1 VFTRGRQSRKDF
13 VMGRF
18 QQLTAALAAAALLIA
33 GGGAYALASSS
44 GGTITVCVMHTGGR
58 LYKAKTCAKRD
69 SKLTWNK
76 QGAQGVQGVQGPQ
89 GVEGAQ
95 GLPGA
100 SGQPGANGTSVTSTA
115 LPSGNADCPNGGT
128 RFAVANGTTFA
139 CNGAPGPGATTFSMT
154 FPQGTVSTTLATLS
168 NGIVVQGTCNAGNV
182 VVGLTR
188 QTAGDEMQASGIG
201 NTGGALAAVDFDATS
216 GEVVTGASASS
227 VDLDLLA
234 RDATVG
240 GKFAHIDVHGVHGSP
255 CAFWGMIIPS
265 G

>member
-1 VFTRGRQSRKDF
+1 
-13 VMGRF
+13 MGRF

-44 GGTITVCVMHTGGR
+44 GGTITVCVMHIGGA

-69 SKLTWNK
+69 SKLRWNNQGAQGVQGVQGP

-89 GVEGAQ
+89 GVQGAQ
-95 GLPGA
+95 GLRGD
-100 SGQPGANGTSVTSTA
+100 SGPPGANGTSVTSTA

-128 RFAVANGTTFA
+128 RFAAANGTTFA
-139 CNGAPGPGATTFSMT
+139 CNGAPGPGAMTFSMT
-154 FPQGTVSTTLATLS
+154 FPQGTVSTTLATLT
-168 NGIVVQGTCNAGNV
+168 NGIVVQGTCNPGNV

-201 NTGGALAAVDFDATS
+201 NTSGVLVAVDFDATS

-240 GKFAHIDVHGVHGSP
+240 GRFAHIDVHGVHGSP
-255 CAFWGMIIPS
+255 CTFWGMIIPS